1 MCVSCK
7 SFAVSLW
14 HVSRTVCHKAELTI
28 HQSSPVGDMNGRDV
42 WHYLSVARHSG
53 FVAVSVLP
61 ANWRQ
66 SPLQHAALDAVCA
79 GIFCPYSGGTGI
91 IFPRLASMT
100 KKKLSR
106 TGRTERSSRKNK
118 MRDRHSE
125 RERKAKQT
133 RGTARQGKA
142 TRRRIKNV
150 VALAAATRCC
160 CCVCANATRRLDW
173 LRVIHADWRM
183 EKKEAG
189 SKDRARSDPFV
200 C

>member
-1 MCVSCK
+1 M
-7 SFAVSLW
+7 
-14 HVSRTVCHKAELTI
+14 SRTVCHKAELTI
-28 HQSSPVGDMNGRDV
+28 QQSMPVGDMNGRDV

-53 FVAVSVLP
+53 FVAVSALS

-79 GIFCPYSGGTGI
+79 GIFCPYSGRAGI
-91 IFPRLASMT
+91 IFLRLASMT
-100 KKKLSR
+100 KKLSR
-106 TGRTERSSRKNK
+106 TGRTETSSQKNK
-118 MRDRHSE
+118 MRDRQSE
-125 RERKAKQT
+125 RERERQAKQI
-133 RGTARQGKA
+133 ARHGEARRGKA
-142 TRRRIKNV
+142 TRQRIKNV
-150 VALAAATRCC
+150 VALAAATRC

>member
-79 GIFCPYSGGTGI
+79 GIFCPYSGRTGI

-106 TGRTERSSRKNK
+106 TGRTETSSRKNK

-125 RERKAKQT
+125 RERERKAKQN
-133 RGTARQGKA
+133 ARQGEA
-142 TRRRIKNV
+142 RQGDE
-150 VALAAATRCC
+150 AA
-160 CCVCANATRRLDW
+160 
-173 LRVIHADWRM
+173 H
-183 EKKEAG
+183 
-189 SKDRARSDPFV
+189 
-200 C
+200 